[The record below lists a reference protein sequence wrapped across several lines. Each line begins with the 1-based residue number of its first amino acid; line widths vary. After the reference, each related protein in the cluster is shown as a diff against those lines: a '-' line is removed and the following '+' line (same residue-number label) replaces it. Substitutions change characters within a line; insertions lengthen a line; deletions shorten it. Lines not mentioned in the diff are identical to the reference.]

1 MRALIACFAL
11 SPWMVLLTGCSD
23 SGSSG
28 VDVPERPFSPLSGAI
43 AIEANSRIDQD
54 TMDQLRRE
62 GASPVT
68 AKQTLPASFVLAGYV
83 SPQAGTYPASAR
95 ACQPQDYEEDF
106 IDTFSVPLAVDET
119 VVLKS
124 FGTCGVDV
132 PLELQIGGYPPIRTS
147 EQDNIAQF
155 RLNAGQA
162 SDYEVVVRSVGNFPS
177 RYVLLKTAGTTQQNA
192 AYEWPD
198 HGFVEGEAIV
208 TLAESAIAAGPDFT
222 MSAQRSV
229 AARKLGE
236 RSWLHSMPNN
246 ARAMA
251 GDQKSPDTLAW
262 IRSLREQPEVESAVP
277 NYQMRSQSPV
287 GEPLYSK
294 QWHYG
299 VINGPVAW
307 QVDPSNGGAG
317 VNVAVLDTGLYRHPN
332 TGWHDDLKPNV
343 VGGLDFVDRS
353 LPRIPV
359 DPGSSI
365 GGNVFHGTHVAGTI
379 ASVINNKGSGGVAFG
394 SNLLPVRVLGEGGT
408 GSSADL
414 IDAIAWLV
422 NGGSG
427 QPPRAHIVNM
437 SLGGLPE
444 IPQLESVIAAG
455 VNKGMLF
462 VAAAGNGAAS
472 QKSYPAASRN
482 VLAVSAVDGARNLA
496 SYSNYG
502 SWIDLAAPGGDAGR
516 DANND
521 GEADL
526 IWSTS
531 AVLKSGQYE
540 ADYRGLQGTS
550 MAAPH
555 VSGVLAMMK
564 AEKPDLDYGNVR
576 ALLEGGELTDY
587 SGRRSDQVGYG
598 VLDAAKAVSAT
609 SGGFTGSVLS
619 ASPAVVSLSNEGV
632 EAQMVELN
640 VYGSAPVTG
649 ASVDSHPAWLRVT
662 DDFSQKPFTLEVV
675 LLREQLT
682 PDVAARGDIV
692 VSYNVTKQLRIPV
705 IGQLITD
712 EKARNAG
719 KHFVLL
725 VDTEPN
731 EKGVYLAEAQVT
743 ATVQD
748 GEYSF
753 QFEADDGEEPRKLSE
768 VTPGD
773 YYLVAGTDIDGDGF
787 ICQSGEACAEYPV
800 SGLREVV
807 TIEAGQSISDL
818 RMTTG
823 FSRPTISAASPDV
836 LPRPR
841 FKGYQLIK
849 ASERGVSTNST
860 IKALQ

>member
-1 MRALIACFAL
+1 MRALIAFFVL
-11 SPWMVLLTGCSD
+11 SPWMVVLAGCSD
-23 SGSSG
+23 SSRSDIEAPQGF
-28 VDVPERPFSPLSGAI
+28 VSPLSGAI
-43 AIEANSRIDQD
+43 SIEANSRIDQD

-62 GASPVT
+62 GASP
-68 AKQTLPASFVLAGYV
+68 AAAEQKLPASFVLAGYV
-83 SPQAGTYPASAR
+83 SPNAGTYPAPAR
-95 ACQPQDYEEDF
+95 ACQAQDYELDPS
-106 IDTFSVPLAVDET
+106 DTFSVPLAVGET

-124 FGTCGVDV
+124 FGTCGLDV
-132 PLELQIGGYPPIRTS
+132 ALELQVEGYPPIRTS
-147 EQDNIAQF
+147 GRDETAQF

-162 SDYEVVVRSVGNFPS
+162 GDYQVVVRSVGDMPA
-177 RYVLLKTAGTTQQNA
+177 RYVLLKTAGTAQQNA

-208 TLAESAIAAGPDFT
+208 TLNESAAASEQVSVMG
-222 MSAQRSV
+222 AQRG
-229 AARKLGE
+229 APARKLGK
-236 RSWLHSMPNN
+236 RTWLRAMPTN

-251 GDQKSPDTLAW
+251 GGQKSPDTLAW
-262 IRSLREQPEVESAVP
+262 IRALREQPNVESVVP

-294 QWHYG
+294 QWHYEI
-299 VINGPVAW
+299 INGPVAW
-307 QVDPSNGGAG
+307 QIEPGGGAG
-317 VNVAVLDTGLYRHPN
+317 VNVAVLDTGLFRKQGSSNWHP
-332 TGWHDDLKPNV
+332 DLDRNV
-343 VGGLDFVDRS
+343 VAGRDFVENDS
-353 LPRIPV
+353 DPR

-365 GGNVFHGTHVAGTI
+365 GGNVYHGTHVAGTI
-379 ASVINNKGSGGVAFG
+379 ASVIDNKGSGGVAFG
-394 SNLLPVRVLGEGGT
+394 ANLLPVRVLGEGGT

-422 NGGSG
+422 NGSSG
-427 QPPRAHIVNM
+427 QPPRAQIVNM

-455 VNKGMLF
+455 VDKGMLF
-462 VAAAGNGAAS
+462 VAAAGNGAGS
-472 QKSYPAASRN
+472 EKSYPAASRN
-482 VLAVSAVDGARNLA
+482 VLAVSAVDSARNLA

-516 DANND
+516 DANTD

-540 ADYRGLQGTS
+540 PDFRGLQGTS

-564 AEKPDLDYGNVR
+564 AQKSGLNYGDVR
-576 ALLEGGELTDY
+576 ALLERGELTEY
-587 SGRRSDQVGYG
+587 SGRRSDQLGYG
-598 VLDAAKAVSAT
+598 VLDAAKAVSAA
-609 SGGFTGSVLS
+609 SQGFTGPVLS
-619 ASPAVVSLSNEGV
+619 ASPAVVSLSNEGI
-632 EAQMVELN
+632 EAQRVELN
-640 VYGSAPVTG
+640 VYGSAPVTD
-649 ASVDSHPAWLRVT
+649 ASVDSYPAWLQVNG
-662 DDFSQKPFTLEVV
+662 DFSQEPLILDVV
-675 LLREQLT
+675 LLRDRLT

-692 VSYNVTKQLRIPV
+692 VSYNVTEQLRIPV

-725 VDTEPN
+725 VGTEPN
-731 EKGVYLAEAQVT
+731 EQGVYLAEAQVT
-743 ATVQD
+743 ATVED
-748 GEYSF
+748 GQYSF
-753 QFEADDGEEPRKLSE
+753 QFEADDGEEPRMLSE
-768 VTPGD
+768 ATPGD

-807 TIEAGQSISDL
+807 TIQAGQSINGL

-836 LPRPR
+836 LPRPA
-841 FKGYQLIK
+841 FKGYRLIQTSDRV
-849 ASERGVSTNST
+849 ASTNSN

>member
-1 MRALIACFAL
+1 MRALIAFFLL
-11 SPWMVLLTGCSD
+11 SPWTVGLTGCSD
-23 SGSSG
+23 SGRSG
-28 VDVPERPFSPLSGAI
+28 GEELERLSSPLSGVI

-62 GASPVT
+62 GASP
-68 AKQTLPASFVLAGYV
+68 AAGEQKLPASFVLAGYV
-83 SPQAGTYPASAR
+83 SPNAGTYPAPAR
-95 ACQPQDYEEDF
+95 ACQTQDYEFDLS
-106 IDTFSVPLAVDET
+106 DTFLVPLAAGET
-119 VVLKS
+119 MVLKS
-124 FGTCGVDV
+124 FGTCGANVA
-132 PLELQIGGYPPIRTS
+132 LELQVEGYPPVRTTGGD
-147 EQDNIAQF
+147 ETAQF
-155 RLNAGQA
+155 RLNTEQTGEYQ
-162 SDYEVVVRSVGNFPS
+162 VVVRNVGNVPS
-177 RYVLLKTAGTTQQNA
+177 RYVLLKTAGTAQQNA
-192 AYEWPD
+192 TYVWPD
-198 HGFVEGEAIV
+198 HRFVEGEAIV
-208 TLAESAIAAGPDFT
+208 TLAESASEPGSASH
-222 MSAQRSV
+222 MSAQRSA
-229 AARKLGE
+229 AARMLGE
-236 RSWLHSMPNN
+236 RTWLRTMPNS

-251 GDQKSPDTLAW
+251 GDQRPQDTLAW
-262 IRSLREQPEVESAVP
+262 IRSLREQPDVESVVP

-299 VINGPVAW
+299 MINGPVAW
-307 QVDPSNGGAG
+307 QIEPRGGAG
-317 VNVAVLDTGLYRHPN
+317 VNVAVLDTGLFRKQGASNWHP
-332 TGWHDDLKPNV
+332 DLDRNV
-343 VGGLDFVDRS
+343 VTGRDFVDNDND
-353 LPRIPV
+353 PR
-359 DPGSSI
+359 DPGSSV
-365 GGNVFHGTHVAGTI
+365 GGNVYHGTHVAGTI
-379 ASVINNKGSGGVAFG
+379 ASVIDNKGSGGVAFG
-394 SNLLPVRVLGEGGT
+394 ANLLPVRVLGEGGT

-462 VAAAGNGAAS
+462 VAAAGNGAGS
-472 QKSYPAASRN
+472 VKSYPAASRN

-531 AVLKSGQYE
+531 AALKSGQYE
-540 ADYRGLQGTS
+540 PDYRGLQGTS

-564 AEKPDLDYGNVR
+564 AGTSDLSYGDVR
-576 ALLEGGELTDY
+576 ALLESGELTEY
-587 SGRRSDQVGYG
+587 SGRHSDQLGYG
-598 VLDAAKAVSAT
+598 VLDAAKAVSAA
-609 SGGFTGSVLS
+609 SQGFTGPVLS

-632 EAQMVELN
+632 EVQAVELN
-640 VYGSAPVTG
+640 VYGSASVTG
-649 ASVDSHPAWLRVT
+649 ASVDSSPAWLRVT
-662 DDFSQKPFTLEVV
+662 EDFSREPFTLEVI
-675 LLREQLT
+675 LLPGQLA

-692 VSYNVTKQLRIPV
+692 VNYNMNKQLRIPV

-725 VDTEPN
+725 VGTEPN
-731 EKGVYLAEAQVT
+731 EQGVYLAEAQVT

-753 QFEADDGEEPRKLSE
+753 QFEADDGEEPRELNE
-768 VTPGD
+768 VAPGD

-807 TIEAGQSISDL
+807 TVQSGQSISDL

-836 LPRPR
+836 LPRPA
-841 FKGYQLIK
+841 FKGYRLMNTSSR
-849 ASERGVSTNST
+849 AVPMNST

>member
-1 MRALIACFAL
+1 MRALIALIVL
-11 SPWMVLLTGCSD
+11 SPWMVGLAGCSD
-23 SGSSG
+23 SGGS
-28 VDVPERPFSPLSGAI
+28 DDDLPESLFSPLSGAI

-62 GASPVT
+62 GASPAT
-68 AKQTLPASFVLAGYV
+68 AEQQLPASFVLAGYV
-83 SPQAGTYPASAR
+83 SPNAGTYPAPAR
-95 ACQPQDYEEDF
+95 ACQPQDYEQDP
-106 IDTFSVPLAVDET
+106 IDTFSVPLAVGET

-124 FGTCGVDV
+124 FGTCGADV
-132 PLELQIGGYPPIRTS
+132 ALELQVEGYPAVRTS
-147 EQDNIAQF
+147 GRDQTAQF

-162 SDYEVVVRSVGNFPS
+162 GDYQVVVRNVGNVPS
-177 RYVLLKTAGTTQQNA
+177 RYVLLKTAGTAQQNA

-198 HGFVEGEAIV
+198 HGYVEGEAIV
-208 TLAESAIAAGPDFT
+208 TLTESASAAAPAFN
-222 MSAQRSV
+222 MSAQRSAGV
-229 AARKLGE
+229 RKLGE
-236 RSWLHSMPNN
+236 RTWLRTMTNT

-251 GDQKSPDTLAW
+251 GGQMPPDTLAW
-262 IRSLREQPEVESAVP
+262 IRSLREQPDVESVVP

-287 GEPLYSK
+287 GEPLYGK

-299 VINGPVAW
+299 MINGPVAW
-307 QVDPSNGGAG
+307 QIEPSGGAG
-317 VNVAVLDTGLYRHPN
+317 VNVAVLDTGLFRKQGSSSWHP
-332 TGWHDDLKPNV
+332 DLNRNV
-343 VGGLDFVDRS
+343 VTGRDFVDNDS
-353 LPRIPV
+353 DPR
-359 DPGSSI
+359 DPGSSV
-365 GGNVFHGTHVAGTI
+365 GGNVYHGTHVAGTV
-379 ASVINNKGSGGVAFG
+379 ASVIDNKGSGGVAFG
-394 SNLLPVRVLGEGGT
+394 TNLLPVRVLGEGGT

-422 NGGSG
+422 NGSSG
-427 QPPRAHIVNM
+427 QPPRAQVVNM

-444 IPQLESVIAAG
+444 IPQLESVMAAG

-462 VAAAGNGAAS
+462 VAAAGNAAGS
-472 QKSYPAASRN
+472 EKSYPAASRN

-496 SYSNYG
+496 SYSNFG

-516 DANND
+516 DANTD

-564 AEKPDLDYGNVR
+564 AEKPELDYGDIR
-576 ALLEGGELTDY
+576 ALLESGELTEY
-587 SGRRSDQVGYG
+587 SGRRSDQVGFG
-598 VLDAAKAVSAT
+598 VLDAAKAVSAA
-609 SGGFTGSVLS
+609 SQGFAGPVLS

-632 EAQMVELN
+632 EAQVVELN

-662 DDFSQKPFTLEVV
+662 EDFSQKPFTLEVI
-675 LLREQLT
+675 LLPDRLT

-692 VSYNVTKQLRIPV
+692 VSYNGSKQLHIPV

-725 VDTEPN
+725 VGTEPN
-731 EKGVYLAEAQVT
+731 EQGVYLAEAQVT

-753 QFEADDGEEPRKLSE
+753 QFEADDGEEPRQLSE
-768 VTPGD
+768 VAPGD

-800 SGLREVV
+800 TGLREVV
-807 TIEAGQSISDL
+807 TVKVRQSISGL

-823 FSRPTISAASPDV
+823 FSRPTISAASPDI
-836 LPRPR
+836 LPRPK
-841 FKGYQLIK
+841 FKGYQLID
-849 ASERGVSTNST
+849 SRGRAVSTNPT
-860 IKALQ
+860 RKALQ